1 VVLVGRREGPLREVA
16 ESIRTEGG
24 DAEILPG
31 DVVDPECAQR
41 AASCAVDRFGGL
53 DYLVNNAGC
62 YVPARFMEEP
72 PESFRRHFE
81 VNVEGAAHFARAC
94 HPLLAERGG
103 VVLNVLSTVA
113 HRPAPMVASYAA
125 SKAAL
130 LSLTRSWALEWAADG
145 IRSVA
150 VAPGV
155 VDTPIHDRQRLAEMG
170 PAHPLGRV
178 GRPEEIA
185 AAVDFLLGPGSQWT
199 TGAILDVDGGISLA

>member
-1 VVLVGRREGPLREVA
+1 MVLVGRREAPLREVA
-16 ESIRTEGG
+16 ESIRAEGG
-24 DAEILPG
+24 RAESCPG
-31 DVVDPECAQR
+31 DVVDPDCARR
-41 AASCAVDRFGGL
+41 AAECAVDRFGGL
-53 DYLVNNAGC
+53 DYLVNNAGY
-62 YVPARFMEEP
+62 YVPAPFVEEEP
-72 PESFRRHFE
+72 ASFRRHFE

-103 VVLNVLSTVA
+103 VVVNVLSTVA
-113 HRPAPMVASYAA
+113 HRPAPMVAAYAA

-130 LSLTRSWALEWAADG
+130 LSLTRSWALEWAKDG

-170 PAHPLGRV
+170 PVHPLGRV

-185 AAVDFLLGPGSQWT
+185 AAIEFLLGSESAWT